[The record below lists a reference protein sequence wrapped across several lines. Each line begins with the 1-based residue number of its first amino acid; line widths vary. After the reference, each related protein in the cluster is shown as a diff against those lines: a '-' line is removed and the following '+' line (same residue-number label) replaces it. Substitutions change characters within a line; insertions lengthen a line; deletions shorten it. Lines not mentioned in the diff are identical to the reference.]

1 MALALL
7 ASAPVDDVEARLAAL
22 LSAERLG
29 AFHER
34 LTREPHVAGTPQGR
48 AVAAEIE
55 RTLAGLGLASEVREY
70 QAYLSYPKRL
80 AVRLTQPE
88 VRDLPVAEPSD
99 PRDPDT
105 ANPALTPG
113 FVAYSASARV
123 EGPVVYVNYGL
134 PADYDALET
143 QGISVKGAV
152 ALARYGKVHRAV
164 KVHTAETR
172 GARGL
177 LVYSDP
183 RDDGAAKGAVWPDG
197 PWRAPAF
204 LQRGNAKY
212 SWFWHGDPLTPG
224 VAATE
229 DATRLDPK
237 SAPTLPKIP
246 AAVLSW
252 AAAEPILKHLAR
264 GVGPG
269 PAVVDLDVAM
279 TAGLRPI
286 YDVLGRIEGKEEPD
300 REVIL
305 GTHHDAWTFG
315 GVDPGSSAAAVLEL
329 ARALSEL
336 RKTGWQP
343 RRSIVFAFWDAEEY
357 GLVGS
362 TEYAEDRAAE
372 LRERAVAY
380 VNTDY
385 YLAGPLK
392 AGGSASLRDLVASVA
407 GGPVDLKPLGSG
419 ADFVPF
425 QDYLGLPALS
435 LEYGSDASYGSYHSA
450 YDTRRWMA
458 SHGDPGWKTGVTLAD
473 TLGRTVLRLA
483 QAEILPLRLSRTA
496 EALSG
501 YLDRLAPDPS
511 LAVTRGKVAALA
523 GAARTFESRVTA
535 GLPAA
540 TRRAIND
547 HLQRAETGFAVPDGA
562 SWYRHVVYGWDIY
575 SLYSGD
581 TLPALRKARGAD
593 FVRERLRLEAAIDG
607 ATRELQAATALLSPV
622 AEFCK
627 DAPAAAGLAE
637 LPSPDDW
644 FRVYRVAD
652 GVFEILEPYQFQEVI
667 SYLVVGATGA
677 LLFDSGMGL
686 GPIRKVVESLT
697 TLPVRVVNSHTH
709 FDHVGGNADFDHVL
723 ALDTPFTRASALGMA
738 HDVVKGEVAPGA
750 LCRPL
755 PAGQDPALYRIRP
768 WTITGWV
775 KDGDVVDLGGRRLE
789 ILSVPGHTPDAL
801 ALFDREAGLL
811 FTGDTFYDGPLW
823 LFEPETDL
831 DAYERSLARLRA
843 LPGVRQLLTNHEK
856 ALAPPERLV
865 AVQAAVRAVRAGGVP
880 FRRTPEGRAEYTSG
894 GVTLLLA
901 APKH

>member
-1 MALALL
+1 M
-7 ASAPVDDVEARLAAL
+7 
-22 LSAERLG
+22 
-29 AFHER
+29 
-34 LTREPHVAGTPQGR
+34 
-48 AVAAEIE
+48 
-55 RTLAGLGLASEVREY
+55 
-70 QAYLSYPKRL
+70 
-80 AVRLTQPE
+80 
-88 VRDLPVAEPSD
+88 
-99 PRDPDT
+99 
-105 ANPALTPG
+105 
-113 FVAYSASARV
+113 
-123 EGPVVYVNYGL
+123 VYVHYGL
-134 PADYDALET
+134 PADYEALET
-143 QGISVKGAV
+143 KGVSVKGAI

-164 KVHTAETR
+164 KVHTAESR
-172 GARGL
+172 GARGI

-183 RDDGAAKGAVWPDG
+183 RDDGAARGPVWPAG
-197 PWRAPAF
+197 PWRSPGF
-204 LQRGNAKY
+204 VQRGNAKY

-224 VAATE
+224 VAATDE
-229 DATRLDPK
+229 AKRLDPR

-252 AAAEPILKHLAR
+252 SAAEPILKALTG

-392 AGGSASLRDLVASVA
+392 AGGSASLRELVESVA
-407 GGPVDLKPLGSG
+407 GAPVDLKPLGSG

-450 YDTRRWMA
+450 YDTRRWMTT
-458 SHGDPGWKTGVTLAD
+458 HGDPGWRTGVALAD

-483 QAEILPLRLSRTA
+483 QAEILPLRFSRTA

-501 YLDRLAPDPS
+501 YLDRLTPDSS
-511 LAVTRGKVAALA
+511 LGATREKVAALA
-523 GAARTFESRVTA
+523 TAARTFETHAAV
-535 GLPAA
+535 GVPAA
-540 TRRAIND
+540 TLRAVND
-547 HLQRAETGFAVPDGA
+547 HLQRAETGFAAPDGA

-581 TLPALRKARGAD
+581 TLPALRRARGAD
-593 FVRERLRLEAAIDG
+593 FDRERLRLEAAVDA
-607 ATRELQAATALLSPV
+607 ATRELTAATALLSPV
-622 AEFCK
+622 AAFCK
-627 DAPAAAGLAE
+627 DAPSSAGLAE

-644 FRVYRVAD
+644 FRIYRVAD
-652 GVFEILEPYQFQEVI
+652 GVYEILEPYQFQEVI
-667 SYLVVGATGA
+667 SYLVVGSTGA
-677 LLFDSGMGL
+677 LLFDSGMGM
-686 GPIRKVVESLT
+686 GPIRKAVESLT
-697 TLPVRVVNSHTH
+697 TLPVRVLNSHTH
-709 FDHVGGNADFDHVL
+709 FDHVGGNADFDRVL
-723 ALDTPFTRASALGMA
+723 ALDTRFTRASARGMA
-738 HDVVKGEVAPGA
+738 HDVVKGEVAPEA

-755 PAGQDPALYRIRP
+755 PAGQAVASYRIRP
-768 WTITGWV
+768 WTITDWV

-789 ILSVPGHTPDAL
+789 ILSVPGHTPDSL

-831 DAYERSLARLRA
+831 DAYQRSLARLRA
-843 LPGVRQLLTNHEK
+843 LPGVRHLLTNHEK
-856 ALAPPERLV
+856 ALAPPERLAAV
-865 AVQAAVRAVRAGGVP
+865 AATVRAVRAGSVAH
-880 FRRTPEGRAEYTSG
+880 RITPEGRAEYTSG

-901 APKH
+901 PPRN